1 MSPTFN
7 VLARS
12 ACLPRHIGLEHSMG
26 SACAQT
32 PGPAAP
38 ARRRHARGKRP
49 LANAP
54 RGPLAGRA
62 RLLRAA
68 PAASRTAA
76 YACRPYLNPA
86 LRRPAARACSAPAV
100 SPTAAYACRQC
111 WRADALPVRSAAA
124 RPAPSS
130 AARRAA
136 AARRRPSS
144 ASTKG
149 RPCARAP
156 ARARASAP
164 CSCVHAGFPDGMGR
178 YGAWQVR
185 QPCRRPAVE
194 VATGHVRAR
203 RPTVVLVA
211 GAGRGAV
218 SRLAHSLT
226 HVAITSTPPHRIG
239 PQVRQAPEA
248 GQSAQPSRARTQ
260 SRQGRP
266 APARAAQA
274 AWICQAPAEP
284 GPLTGRAAAP
294 GRAPRGN

>member
-1 MSPTFN
+1 LSPTFN

-149 RPCARAP
+149 RPCARAG
-156 ARARASAP
+156 ARAPQPPAPASML
-164 CSCVHAGFPDGMGR
+164 GFRDGMGR
-178 YGAWQVR
+178 SGAWQVR
-185 QPCRRPAVE
+185 QPRRRPAAG
-194 VATGHVRAR
+194 VA
-203 RPTVVLVA
+203 
-211 GAGRGAV
+211 
-218 SRLAHSLT
+218 LAKSVH
-226 HVAITSTPPHRIG
+226 
-239 PQVRQAPEA
+239 A
-248 GQSAQPSRARTQ
+248 GQPSCWSQ
-260 SRQGRP
+260 
-266 APARAAQA
+266 ARAVARSF
-274 AWICQAPAEP
+274 AWRT
-284 GPLTGRAAAP
+284 LSHT
-294 GRAPRGN
+294 